1 MSRLLA
7 STALALMVAGPL
19 AAQQATDAP
28 ATSATGAAPAGE
40 LFLPAMPEAFYA
52 SELIGMDVYSS
63 ATDYSA
69 EYSDRAVDQDA
80 RSQWDNIGEI
90 NDIVLSPTGDV
101 QGMLVD
107 IGGFLGIGAR
117 TVALDMG
124 QVHFLRDE
132 SDTGFA
138 AVTSSREALEAAPEY
153 RREMDQTAGVTN
165 ADATDTTDAAAPD
178 AAAVPVRPAFE
189 REGFVTADYAKLTA
203 AELEDAAVYDANDEN
218 IGNVEELILSPDGK
232 IEQAIVDI
240 GGFLGMGVHR
250 IGLAFEEMQV
260 MTNADNS
267 DVRVYIDQTRQTLEQ
282 RPEYQQ

>member
-1 MSRLLA
+1 
-7 STALALMVAGPL
+7 
-19 AAQQATDAP
+19 
-28 ATSATGAAPAGE
+28 
-40 LFLPAMPEAFYA
+40 MPDAFYA

-63 ATDYSA
+63 ATDYAA
-69 EYSDRAVDQDA
+69 EYGDRAVEPDA
-80 RSQWDNIGEI
+80 RSQWDDIGEI

-101 QGMLVD
+101 QAVLVD

-117 TVALDMG
+117 TVALDMS
-124 QVHFLRDE
+124 QLHFLRDE
-132 SDTGFA
+132 NDAGFA

-153 RREMDQTAGVTN
+153 RREMDQTAGVTSP
-165 ADATDTTDAAAPD
+165 DATDTTDAAAPGM
-178 AAAVPVRPAFE
+178 AAAPVRPAFE
-189 REGFVTADYAKLTA
+189 REGFATADYDQLTA
-203 AELEDAAVYDANDEN
+203 DDLEDAAVYDANDEN

-232 IEQAIVDI
+232 IEQAIVDV

-250 IGLAFEEMQV
+250 IGLAFDEMQV

>member
-165 ADATDTTDAAAPD
+165 ADATDTTDAPSPD